1 MYIPYERPPVKDV
14 FLYIRQSTDEKA
26 GKQVR
31 SLDDQR
37 RECEA
42 MAAYMGLNI
51 VEIFSEGKV
60 PNILINVRSLK
71 SC

>member
-1 MYIPYERPPVKDV
+1 MYTPYERPPVKDV

-42 MAAYMGLNI
+42 MAAYM
-51 VEIFSEGKV
+51 
-60 PNILINVRSLK
+60 PLIWV
-71 SC
+71 